1 MELAKKSMRVNTRFA
16 CFFLFAGNLNL
27 NTCLLN
33 GAIDVPG
40 TRRDDALPLFLL
52 LPLLHPGQSEEG
64 EEEVE
69 EEQEEEVWSNS
80 RSSSPPPG
88 SRSSSGGLEFVRNLD
103 VVLLFMVVKKYFS
116 IELPYPEVNGAP
128 GPPVSAHHHEYL
140 RRRPLLLSSPPS
152 GDGDPRPVPGA
163 HHRHP
168 GSPPLLPPPLVQQLA
183 LPAVALLLALQQVQA
198 LLLLL
203 LLLLLQAVAELDAVV
218 AGGGEAGADDAV
230 AGGAGGHGG
239 AVPAEG
245 TVVGVAAVPAPSSRA
260 PGERGVDRALRRRRG
275 GGVEP
280 GVVRPAR
287 AAHGADG
294 GAHADGADVAHGG
307 GGGVGRAGA
316 DGGLHLG
323 QVEPGARDA
332 RGLEAKRRSLLA
344 REAKGHLEKKDH
356 FNNTAYHA

>member
-140 RRRPLLLSSPPS
+140 RRRPLLLSPPS
-152 GDGDPRPVPGA
+152 GDGDTRPVPGA

-168 GSPPLLPPPLVQQLA
+168 GPPPLLPPPLVQQLA

-245 TVVGVAAVPAPSSRA
+245 AVVGVAAVPAPSSRA
-260 PGERGVDRALRRRRG
+260 PGERGVDRALRRG